1 MAVLFLCSGCRK
13 SLSFRGRTPR
23 VLASRRSAP
32 VGIRLPAP
40 AGAELPLPPSARE
53 VSKPNV
59 LTEGETGGCRHP
71 PLRTVSR
78 RFFRRRRCP
87 RSEASTLGVHRPARC
102 TNAFP
107 LLPRR
112 GGRLCPP
119 LHPSIGG
126 KTLFKTQRRVRRIA
140 LPSAAFLSQF
150 VFLSAVL
157 AASFCSTMRSG
168 VTPAFSASS
177 FVITTGSAVSSTSL
191 AMIQ

>member
-1 MAVLFLCSGCRK
+1 MLR
-13 SLSFRGRTPR
+13 LSKKPVIPRAHPKGTCFAAQRARGNPSPRARRRGTP
-23 VLASRRSAP
+23 LASLCEGGVKTECFDGGRDGRMWASAP
-32 VGIRLPAP
+32 THGFPA
-40 AGAELPLPPSARE
+40 
-53 VSKPNV
+53 
-59 LTEGETGGCRHP
+59 
-71 PLRTVSR
+71 
-78 RFFRRRRCP
+78 FFRRRRCP

-126 KTLFKTQRRVRRIA
+126 KARFKTQRRVSRIA

-150 VFLSAVL
+150 VLLSAVS

>member
-1 MAVLFLCSGCRK
+1 MAVLFLCSDCRK
-13 SLSFRGRTPR
+13 SLSFRG
-23 VLASRRSAP
+23 RSAP

-40 AGAELPLPPSARE
+40 TGAELPLPPSARE
-53 VSKPNV
+53 VSKSNV
-59 LTEGETGGCRHP
+59 LTEGETGGCGHP

-126 KTLFKTQRRVRRIA
+126 KALFKTQRRVRRIA
-140 LPSAAFLSQF
+140 LPPRCFFCLNSSYCQRYWQHRSAPRCDP
-150 VFLSAVL
+150 
-157 AASFCSTMRSG
+157 ASRRPSLPPPSSSP
-168 VTPAFSASS
+168 PARRCPPPAWP
-177 FVITTGSAVSSTSL
+177 
-191 AMIQ
+191 

>member
-1 MAVLFLCSGCRK
+1 MCSNCRK

-40 AGAELPLPPSARE
+40 TGAELPLPPSARE

-59 LTEGETGGCRHP
+59 LTEGETGGCGHP

-150 VFLSAVL
+150 VLLSAVL